1 MVDHTGTVILTED
14 NDMLDVGDIL
24 TMGTEVAYPQVAK
37 TIKELPVKHGL
48 DGTEKLIVED
58 NEATKQMSL
67 ETIVNEIRQNSQERM
82 REIENELIYK
92 HVELIEY
99 IAKTVQDLDDKI
111 NNLNNIQK

>member
-1 MVDHTGTVILTED
+1 
-14 NDMLDVGDIL
+14 
-24 TMGTEVAYPQVAK
+24 
-37 TIKELPVKHGL
+37 
-48 DGTEKLIVED
+48 
-58 NEATKQMSL
+58 MSL

-92 HVELIEY
+92 YVELIEY